1 MTSFCR
7 RKQLSVKDETYENI
21 DSEVDEDDL
30 YDIDKM
36 SLDKKEWRNHT
47 FEGELEKYMMLKY
60 IMVCILYMKN
70 K

>member
-36 SLDKKEWRNHT
+36 SLDKKE
-47 FEGELEKYMMLKY
+47 
-60 IMVCILYMKN
+60 
-70 K
+70 